1 MFFQSSLFVKE
12 ISGNCMLLFL
22 RVNIGFLFSG
32 IHSVFVDAFSN
43 ISMFINLFPLFLI
56 ILLSGRNT
64 LMFMNICF

>member
-32 IHSVFVDAFSN
+32 IHSVFCKCFFKFFYVHKFVSAVFN
-43 ISMFINLFPLFLI
+43 YFIVW
-56 ILLSGRNT
+56 
-64 LMFMNICF
+64 